1 MKFVNVLWF
10 GGLILKFMNDICDI
24 LGNNGC
30 SIFLILIIIVE
41 ECLFLIDRV
50 YKKFRFILIKLELD

>member
-1 MKFVNVLWF
+1 
-10 GGLILKFMNDICDI
+10 MNDICDI